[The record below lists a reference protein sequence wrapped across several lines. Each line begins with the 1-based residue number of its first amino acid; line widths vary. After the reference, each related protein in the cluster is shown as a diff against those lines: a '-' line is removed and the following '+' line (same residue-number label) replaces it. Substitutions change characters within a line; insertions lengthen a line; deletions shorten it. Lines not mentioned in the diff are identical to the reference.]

1 MSARGAVS
9 TLKRR
14 LLGVG
19 FIVLVIG
26 GVALSVAG
34 FNNAFTPYI
43 TVSLKTDKV
52 GNQLG
57 HKSDVKVRGLI
68 IGHVSEITPTPEG
81 AELELKL
88 NPEEAKLVPASAS
101 ARLLPKTL
109 FGERYVS
116 LEFDDASGPSLSNGD
131 VIPQDRTETATELGA
146 SFEKLLPVLR
156 AVQPQKLNSTLSAM
170 SNALDGRG
178 KELGQTLSDLG
189 DYMGKLNPHLPALK
203 EQFKQLA
210 KFSNNFSEV
219 TPDIVRTLENF
230 RTSARTLVEKRQQ
243 LNSVYSSV
251 TTASRDLES
260 YLKANKNN
268 FIRVGKIS
276 QPTLDLVAK
285 YSPSFP
291 CVTQQ
296 MADVLPT
303 LNKAFGKGTDKPGL
317 HAKVYITPNRGEYKP
332 GQDEPEFNFMGKGGY
347 RGPWC
352 IDPHHPEIPRPFPYP
367 YRFLYLDD
375 GSKRPPDARSELDG
389 EKLPCDALTTFGNP
403 VPQAWLRECQPG
415 TAPGPGRGSS
425 STGGSASGGS
435 APMGA
440 PSANPANTPEEGALI
455 AELLSI
461 QSGAHPNDIPGWG
474 SLLVGPLYR
483 GAEVTFK

>member
-19 FIVLVIG
+19 FIVLVIA

-34 FNNAFTPYI
+34 FNNTFTPYV

-68 IGHVSEITPTPEG
+68 IGHVNKITPTSEG

-88 NPEEAKLVPASAS
+88 NPEDAKLVPASAS

-131 VIPQDRTETATELGA
+131 VIPEDRTETATELSA

-170 SNALDGRG
+170 STALDGRG
-178 KELGQTLSDLG
+178 EELGKTLSELG
-189 DYMGKLNPHLPALK
+189 DYMGKLNPHLPQLK

-219 TPDIVRTLENF
+219 TPDIVRTLDNF

-243 LNSVYSSV
+243 LSSVYSSV

-260 YLKANKNN
+260 YLAANKNN
-268 FIRVGKIS
+268 FIRVGKLS

-291 CVTQQ
+291 CVTRQ
-296 MADVLPT
+296 MADALPT

-317 HAKVYITPNRGEYKP
+317 QAKVYITPNRGEYKP
-332 GQDEPEFNFMGKGGY
+332 GQDEPKYNFMGEGGY

-375 GSKRPPDARSELDG
+375 GSRRPPDARSELDG
-389 EKLPCDALTTFGNP
+389 EGLPCDAINTFGNP
-403 VPQAWLRECQPG
+403 VPQAWLRECAPG
-415 TAPGPGRGSS
+415 TAPGGRGSS
-425 STGGSASGGS
+425 STGGS

-455 AELLSI
+455 AELLSV
-461 QSGAHPNDIPGWG
+461 QTGAHPSDIPGWG
-474 SLLVGPLYR
+474 GLLVGPLYR
-483 GAEVTFK
+483 GMEVSFE